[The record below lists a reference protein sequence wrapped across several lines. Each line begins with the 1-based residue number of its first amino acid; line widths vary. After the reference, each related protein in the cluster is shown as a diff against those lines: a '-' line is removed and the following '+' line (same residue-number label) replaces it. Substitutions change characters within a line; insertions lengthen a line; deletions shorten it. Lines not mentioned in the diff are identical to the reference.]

1 VSQAALVYDAHARKI
16 HGDKA
21 IVNFDEHGNPTGVT
35 HTMMKKRKAKG
46 QNGEKSSRYRGVT
59 LSGKLWRA
67 TIMQD
72 GKSRVIGTYES
83 EKDAALAYDAAARE
97 AKGDKAVCNFDES
110 GDPTALIRQPDKG
123 GAPAKRS
130 SIYRGVVWHHGVA
143 KWQSRIKEK
152 KVQKSL
158 GYFTREKEAAQA
170 YDKAARERW
179 GDDALTNFDLEG
191 RPTNIR
197 KKLEKQKVVLPDSS
211 VRQLPMLPE
220 QGPYMP
226 IWPTA
231 LSDSGQHGSRPSA
244 IAAWH
249 HNVLT

>member
-1 VSQAALVYDAHARKI
+1 VSQAALAYDAAARRI
-16 HGDKA
+16 NGDQA
-21 IVNFDEHGNPTGVT
+21 VCNFDEHGNPTGVT
-35 HTMMKKRKAKG
+35 HTILKKRKAKG
-46 QNGEKSSRYRGVT
+46 KNGDKSSQYRGVT
-59 LSGKLWRA
+59 MAGKLWRA

-83 EKDAALAYDAAARE
+83 EREAALAYDAAARE

-110 GDPTALIRQPDKG
+110 GEATAVVRLPEKG
-123 GAPAKRS
+123 EAPAKRS

-152 KVQKSL
+152 KIQKSL

-170 YDKAARERW
+170 YDTAARERW

-197 KKLEKQKVVLPDSS
+197 KKLEKEKAVLPSYRS
-211 VRQLPMLPE
+211 TNSTV
-220 QGPYMP
+220 
-226 IWPTA
+226 
-231 LSDSGQHGSRPSA
+231 RPSPMPPQRGRYVPTMA
-244 IAAWH
+244 DCPR
-249 HNVLT
+249 